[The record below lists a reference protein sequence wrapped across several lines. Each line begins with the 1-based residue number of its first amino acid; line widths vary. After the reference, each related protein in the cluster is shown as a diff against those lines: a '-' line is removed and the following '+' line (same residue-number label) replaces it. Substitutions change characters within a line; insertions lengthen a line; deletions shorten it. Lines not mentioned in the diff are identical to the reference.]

1 MTQSTPRPVP
11 PLLFSGRAFM
21 LAVHFSSSGTVPGS
35 GLTGHWLGGSLFKVD
50 FNLWNPSLHLRLT
63 CRCPEVQNWYH
74 IAYIPLVVKVLTMG
88 GQDFDHCVKGT
99 TSGHLDIRHDG
110 SNYPPP
116 HAPPLS
122 RRQRANN
129 TVETQRMF
137 HSRKAAALFFACSKA
152 NDVGLYACPHLLRT
166 THPPL
171 PNIDMRVT
179 MSQSRVGL
187 ALTSP
192 IGLVAVWVERK
203 EHGAALVETKSL
215 EDDHWF
221 QLVRNK

>member
-1 MTQSTPRPVP
+1 M
-11 PLLFSGRAFM
+11 
-21 LAVHFSSSGTVPGS
+21 SSDSHV
-35 GLTGHWLGGSLFKVD
+35 
-50 FNLWNPSLHLRLT
+50 
-63 CRCPEVQNWYH
+63 
-74 IAYIPLVVKVLTMG
+74 
-88 GQDFDHCVKGT
+88 
-99 TSGHLDIRHDG
+99 DG

-137 HSRKAAALFFACSKA
+137 HCAIAVAGSNMEGSCTLFCMLRKQKG
-152 NDVGLYACPHLLRT
+152 NDVGPYACPHLLRT

-179 MSQSRVGL
+179 RSRSRVGL

-203 EHGAALVETKSL
+203 EQGAALVETKSL
-215 EDDHWF
+215 ED
-221 QLVRNK
+221 LSIPT